1 MRRTPRS
8 YSGTGRTNHEL
19 KDVLGSLLPEVERS
33 VADRAPAVYEEW
45 KRVVGDKMAPF
56 TEPVS
61 LVRGTL
67 TVKVKGSTLY
77 SVLMSEKGRLL
88 GELQRNFPHV
98 QTLVFRV

>member
-1 MRRTPRS
+1 M
-8 YSGTGRTNHEL
+8 
-19 KDVLGSLLPEVERS
+19 LPDMERS
-33 VADRAPAVYEEW
+33 VADRAPAVYAEW
-45 KRVVGDKMAPF
+45 QRVVGERMAPL
-56 TEPVS
+56 TEPIS

-67 TVKVKGSTLY
+67 TVKVKGATLY

>member
-19 KDVLGSLLPEVERS
+19 KNVLAGMLPEMERS
-33 VADRAPAVYEEW
+33 KADQAPALYEEW
-45 KRVVGDKMAPF
+45 KQVVGDKMAPF

-61 LVRGTL
+61 FVRGTL
-67 TVKVKGSTLY
+67 TVRVKGSTLY
-77 SVLMSEKGRLL
+77 SVLMSEKGRLI
-88 GELQRNFPHV
+88 GELQRKFPHV